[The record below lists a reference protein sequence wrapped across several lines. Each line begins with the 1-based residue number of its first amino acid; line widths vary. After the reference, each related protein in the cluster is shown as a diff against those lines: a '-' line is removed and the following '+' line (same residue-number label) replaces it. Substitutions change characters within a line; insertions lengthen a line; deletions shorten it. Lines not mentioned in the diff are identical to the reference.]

1 MNDNIDWRNIRTI
14 NHTQQDGFEELVC
27 QIARKEKENHYK
39 RFVQLGLKDGGLEC
53 YWELTDDTIIG
64 WQAKYFIDSFTG
76 TQWRQIRNSVKSAS
90 ETYGERLT
98 TMIIAIPYKTSHDM
112 QEKADE
118 KIQEWKDEF
127 ENCPEIKFWWEGDL
141 NNFLSKESYSGFRK
155 FWFNK
160 LEFTNEWF
168 EEKTSTSI
176 NNLRDRY
183 NHKINID
190 TNSQIYFDSIYRN
203 DEFKKYIYEKT
214 EPLIIDFR
222 TQYNT
227 IIKLLDKP
235 YLKNE
240 LKKYLEN
247 VDEITDILLSF
258 KFEKDFKIEF
268 DGINPFSFGEI
279 SDLLDEIEK
288 NMMHIK
294 SIIPNDSNNKNII
307 IELYGI
313 LSTVNEF
320 KDLISNNKI
329 LNITNNPT
337 MLFYGEAG
345 IGKSFLF
352 GTIAE
357 RGINNNKN
365 TLLLLG
371 EQFESKHDPENIIL
385 DLLGINGY
393 NFDEFLDALESK
405 AYANKSRIIIL
416 IDAINEG
423 SGVKFWNKYFNGF
436 INKVSKRNMLSFVF
450 SIRDTFLNKNNE
462 NELNKLQIKSLKN
475 LLTKIELTGFKD
487 DYDARIEY
495 FKKYKIK
502 FPNNYMLS
510 PELNNPLFLN
520 IFCETIKNLHL
531 EDDLDNMEGFSKI
544 IELYIYSINR
554 KLSEKFSYHH
564 HINLVGIV
572 LNRLIKFEF
581 ENGYINIEKAN
592 NIVMDSLSDYPFK
605 HEFLNELI
613 KEKIIK
619 ESIFLDKIH
628 LSITFQRFEDY
639 VSTKHLLENTDFDTF
654 IKNLNEIVESKS
666 NINILEMLSI
676 YIPENYGIELYNLLN
691 ENLKSEF
698 DVMNSFIQSLK
709 WRKYSIEE
717 KVFEYIN
724 EYILNNHDVC
734 PIFLETL
741 ISLSS
746 IENHLFNSYRTHKM
760 LKQLNLSER
769 DGFWTIFLHNQN
781 YENSEVNNLLKFA
794 FMENHEYY
802 SDESLKLASIMITW
816 FLSTTNKKLRDK
828 STYALVNLLK
838 NKLDI
843 LKELLQLFE
852 DVDDSYILER
862 LYAAAYGCVLNSEN
876 HENLA
881 DLSNYIYQTIFNQE
895 IVYPHILIR
904 DYARN
909 IIEFSLNK
917 DCKFNDEIAI
927 VKENITPPYSSEFP
941 KIPSDEEIEKYKT
954 ENNAV
959 KRIFSSM
966 CVEYDRDG
974 KSLMYGYFGRYTFQ
988 FYFSMWEKAL
998 SENNIYFMD
1007 LMNIAL
1013 DKIFKSDYD
1022 EEIHGYY
1029 DEYVVG
1035 LYEREES
1042 TERIG
1047 KKYQWIAL
1055 YELLAQVSDKFPT
1068 IYENYISNEKNIP
1081 YQGPWQDNIRNIDPT
1096 ITCTKNLPKMN
1107 LCIEEKYLPNNF
1119 LDENW
1124 IEDIQ
1129 DIPDFSKIIESNIE
1143 VEETVLNGLILEGYL
1158 TWSKHRDFGQEE
1170 YPKKQIWCQIRSYIV
1185 KNNEFN
1191 KIVQLLKHKNLDGRW
1206 MPESHENYELFNKEY
1221 YQSLAFDYFYD
1232 NGWNENYELNLNNNK
1247 YEVNVTTSKYSG
1259 SERTELFDKN
1269 YLKINKTLFERLD
1282 LKYGAENS
1290 FIYDKNNNLVGFDIC
1305 EFNNVHNTAFIF
1317 NKEILLE
1324 YLKENN
1330 LKIFFTVLGEK
1341 IIINPGG
1348 IDSKT
1353 QTFSGIYSV
1362 NDNGDINGDIKPY
1375 SKCYFEELKTS
1386 VAGIVKETEFGM
1398 DNTFKK
1404 KLYVDY
1410 NNKVSYLFIETKNK
1424 EFNAKK
1430 DFIRNES
1437 IKNYEWNIYS
1447 LDKNKIRKKY
1457 LKFIS
1462 GKIGEIN
1469 NSYLI
1474 YCKNNEKYYNI
1485 IVASTFKE
1493 RNSNRSKLYQQF
1505 IKPLLLN
1512 MKINFKSDYYFGN
1525 NVKHQSCMLF
1535 VPEDIEDKIN
1545 KLLSLMENNR
1555 KQL

>member
-1 MNDNIDWRNIRTI
+1 MNDNIDWRNIRII

-64 WQAKYFIDSFTG
+64 WQAKYFTDSFTG
-76 TQWRQIRNSVKSAS
+76 TQWRQIRESVKNAS

-160 LEFTNEWF
+160 LEFTDEWF
-168 EEKTSTSI
+168 NEKTKTSI
-176 NNLRDRY
+176 NNLGDRY
-183 NHKINID
+183 NHQINID

-203 DEFKKYIYEKT
+203 EEFKKYIYENT
-214 EPLIIDFR
+214 EHLIIDFR
-222 TQYNT
+222 TRYDN

-235 YLKNE
+235 DLKNE
-240 LKKYLEN
+240 LKAYLESI
-247 VDEITDILLSF
+247 DGITDIILSF
-258 KFEKDFKIEF
+258 KFEKDYKIKF
-268 DGINPFSFGEI
+268 DGINPFNFEKI
-279 SDLLDEIEK
+279 FDLVVEIEK
-288 NMMHIK
+288 NIISIK
-294 SIIPNDSNNKNII
+294 SIILNDSNNKKII
-307 IELYGI
+307 NELNGI

-320 KDLISNNKI
+320 KEFISNNKI

-337 MLFYGEAG
+337 ILFYGEAG

-357 RGINNNKN
+357 SGIKNNQN

-371 EQFESKHDPENIIL
+371 EQFETKRDPENTIL
-385 DLLGINGY
+385 DLLGIKGY

-405 AYANKSRIIIL
+405 AYMNKSRIIIL

-423 SGVKFWNKYFNGF
+423 SGVGFWNKYFNGL
-436 INKVSKRNMLSFVF
+436 INKVSEKHMLSFVF
-450 SIRDTFLNKNNE
+450 SVRDTFLNKNYE
-462 NELNKLQIKSLKN
+462 NELSKLQIKSLEN
-475 LLTKIELTGFKD
+475 SLSTIELTGFKD

-495 FKKYKIK
+495 FKKYEIK

-544 IELYIYSINR
+544 IELYIYSINQ
-554 KLSEKFSYHH
+554 KLSEKFSYHP
-564 HINLVGIV
+564 HINLVSIV
-572 LNRLIKFEF
+572 LNRLIEFEF

-592 NIVMDSLSDYPFK
+592 TIVMDSLSDYSFK

-639 VSTKHLLENTDFDTF
+639 VSTKYLLENTDFDTF
-654 IKNLNEIVESKS
+654 IKNLNESVESES
-666 NINILEMLSI
+666 NINLLEMLSI
-676 YIPENYGIELYNLLN
+676 YLPENYNIELYDLLN
-691 ENLKSEF
+691 EDLKSKF

-709 WRKYSIEE
+709 WRKYSINE

-724 EYILNNHDVC
+724 NYILKNHYASQ
-734 PIFLETL
+734 IFLETL
-741 ISLSS
+741 ISLSP

-760 LKQLNLSER
+760 LKRLTLSER

-781 YENSEVNNLLKFA
+781 YKKSEVNNLLNFA
-794 FMENHEYY
+794 FMDNHEYY

-816 FLSTTNKKLRDK
+816 FLSTTNNKLRDK
-828 STYALVNLLK
+828 ATYALINLLK

-843 LKELLQLFE
+843 LKDLLQLFE

-862 LYAAAYGCVLNSEN
+862 LYAASYGCVLNSKDY
-876 HENLA
+876 ENLGS
-881 DLSNYIYQTIFNQE
+881 LSNYIYEAIFNQE

-904 DYARN
+904 DYARA
-909 IIEFSLNK
+909 IIEFSLSRN
-917 DCKFNDEIAI
+917 CEFNDEITS
-927 VKENITPPYSSEFP
+927 VKEKITPPYSSEFP

-954 ENNAV
+954 KNNAV
-959 KRIFSSM
+959 KRIFNSM
-966 CVEYDRDG
+966 RVEYGKDG

-988 FYFSMWEKAL
+988 SSFRMWEKVL
-998 SENNIYFMD
+998 MENNIHYWD

-1013 DKIFKSDYD
+1013 DKIFKLNYN
-1022 EEIHGYY
+1022 EEIHGSF
-1029 DEYVVG
+1029 DEYNVG
-1035 LYEREES
+1035 LYEREEF

-1068 IYENYISNEKNIP
+1068 IHDDYISNEKNIP

-1096 ITCTKNLPKMN
+1096 IICIKKLPKIN
-1107 LCIEEKYLPNNF
+1107 LDFEEKYLQNNF
-1119 LDENW
+1119 LNDDW
-1124 IEDIQ
+1124 IENIQ
-1129 DIPDFSKIIESNIE
+1129 DLPDFCNIIESNIKIG
-1143 VEETVLNGLILEGYL
+1143 ETILNGLNLEGYL
-1158 TWSKHRDFGQEE
+1158 TWIKHPDFAQDK
-1170 YPKKQIWCQIRSYIV
+1170 YPKKEIWCQIRSYIV
-1185 KNNEFN
+1185 KSNDFNN
-1191 KIVQLLKHKNLDGRW
+1191 IVPILKHKNFYGRY
-1206 MPESHENYELFNKEY
+1206 MPESHENHELFNKEF
-1221 YQSLAFDYFYD
+1221 YQSIAFDYFYD
-1232 NGWNENYELNLNNNK
+1232 NGWNEKHELTLNNKK
-1247 YEVNVTTSKYSG
+1247 YDISVTTSKYSG
-1259 SERTELFDKN
+1259 SERSALINKD
-1269 YLKINKTLFERLD
+1269 YMKINKTIFDELN
-1282 LKYGAENS
+1282 LKYGEENS
-1290 FIYDKNNNLVGFDIC
+1290 FIYDDCNNLVGFDIS
-1305 EFNNVHNTAFIF
+1305 EMDDVHNTAFIF
-1317 NKEILLE
+1317 DKGKLLK

-1330 LKIFFTVLGEK
+1330 LKMFFTILGEK
-1341 IIINPGG
+1341 MIIGRGG
-1348 IDSKT
+1348 IDTIT
-1353 QTFSGIYSV
+1353 QTFSGVYYF
-1362 NDNGDINGDIKPY
+1362 NDNDAIKGDIIFY
-1375 SKCYFEELKTS
+1375 TKCYFEELETS
-1386 VAGIVKETEFGM
+1386 VPSIVKEIEINM
-1398 DNTFKK
+1398 NNTFKK
-1404 KLYVDY
+1404 KLYID
-1410 NNKVSYLFIETKNK
+1410 NSNKITYLFIETKTK
-1424 EFNAKK
+1424 EFSAKK
-1430 DFIRNES
+1430 EFIATEN
-1437 IKNYEWNIYS
+1437 IKDYEWNICS
-1447 LDKNKIRKKY
+1447 LDKNKIGDKY
-1457 LKFIS
+1457 LRFIS
-1462 GKIGEIN
+1462 DQIGEIN
-1469 NSYLI
+1469 DSYLI
-1474 YCKNNEKYYNI
+1474 YCKINEKYYNI
-1485 IVASTFKE
+1485 IVASTFEE

-1535 VPEDIEDKIN
+1535 VPKDIENEIN

-1555 KQL
+1555 KKL

>member
-1 MNDNIDWRNIRTI
+1 MNDNIDWRNIRII

-64 WQAKYFIDSFTG
+64 WQAKYFTDSFTD
-76 TQWRQIRNSVKSAS
+76 TQWRQIRESVKNAS
-90 ETYGERLT
+90 ETYGVRLT
-98 TMIIAIPYKTSHDM
+98 TMIIAIPYKTSHVM

-118 KIQEWKDEF
+118 KIEKWKDEF

-160 LEFTNEWF
+160 LEFTDDWF

-176 NNLRDRY
+176 NNLGDRY

-222 TQYNT
+222 TQYNN

-235 YLKNE
+235 DLKIE
-240 LKKYLEN
+240 LKKYLER
-247 VDEITDILLSF
+247 VDEITNILRLF
-258 KFEKDFKIEF
+258 KFENDFKIEF
-268 DGINPFSFGEI
+268 DGINSFSLEKI
-279 SDLLDEIEK
+279 SELLDEIEK
-288 NMMHIK
+288 NIIHIK
-294 SIIPNDSNNKNII
+294 SVIPNGPNNKKII
-307 IELYGI
+307 NELYGI
-313 LSTVNEF
+313 LSDVNKF
-320 KDLISNNKI
+320 KDFISNNKI

-337 MLFYGEAG
+337 ILFYGEAG

-352 GTIAE
+352 GTIADQ
-357 RGINNNKN
+357 GINNNKN

-371 EQFESKHDPENIIL
+371 EQFETKHNPENIIL
-385 DLLGINGY
+385 DLLGIKGY
-393 NFDEFLDALESK
+393 TFDEFLDALESK
-405 AYANKSRIIIL
+405 AYVNKSRIIIL

-423 SGVKFWNKYFNGF
+423 SGVKFWNKYLKGF
-436 INKVSKRNMLSFVF
+436 INKVSNRNMLSFVF

-462 NELNKLQIKSLKN
+462 NELNKLQIKSLNN

-531 EDDLDNMEGFSKI
+531 ENDLDNMEGFSKI
-544 IELYIYSINR
+544 IELYIYSINQ
-554 KLSEKFSYHH
+554 KLSEKFSYHP
-564 HINLVGIV
+564 HINLVSIV
-572 LNRLIKFEF
+572 LNRLIEF
-581 ENGYINIEKAN
+581 ESENEYIGIEKAN
-592 NIVMDSLSDYPFK
+592 NIVMECLSDYPFK

-613 KEKIIK
+613 NERIIK

-639 VSTKHLLENTDFDTF
+639 VSTKYLLENTDFDTF

-676 YIPENYGIELYNLLN
+676 YVPENYGIELYCLLN
-691 ENLKSEF
+691 KHLKSEF

-709 WRKYSIEE
+709 WRKYSVDEN
-717 KVFEYIN
+717 VFEYIN
-724 EYILNNHDVC
+724 EYILKDYDMR

-746 IENHLFNSYRTHKM
+746 IENHLFNSYRTHEM
-760 LKQLNLSER
+760 LKRLTLSER
-769 DGFWTIFLHNQN
+769 DGFWTIFLHDQN
-781 YENSEVNNLLKFA
+781 YENSEVNNLLNFA

-802 SDESLKLASIMITW
+802 SDESLRLASIMITW
-816 FLSTTNKKLRDK
+816 FLSTTNRKLRDK

-838 NKLDI
+838 NKLYI

-852 DVDDSYILER
+852 DVDDPYVLER
-862 LYAAAYGCVLNSEN
+862 LYAAAYGCVLNSRDY
-876 HENLA
+876 ENLE
-881 DLSNYIYQTIFNQE
+881 DLSNYIYESIFNQE
-895 IVYPHILIR
+895 LVYPHILIR

-917 DCKFNDEIAI
+917 DCIFNDEIVI
-927 VKENITPPYSSEFP
+927 VKEKITPPYSSEFP

-954 ENNAV
+954 GNNAV

-974 KSLMYGYFGRYTFQ
+974 KSLLYGYFGRYTFQ
-988 FYFSMWEKAL
+988 FYFTLWEKVL
-998 SENNIYFMD
+998 RENNIHFID

-1013 DKIFKSDYD
+1013 DKIFKLDYN
-1022 EEIHGYY
+1022 EEIHGYF

-1035 LYEREES
+1035 LYEHEEF

-1047 KKYQWIAL
+1047 EKYQWIAL
-1055 YELLAQVSDKFPT
+1055 YELLARVSDKFPT
-1068 IYENYISNEKNIP
+1068 IYDDYISNEKDIP
-1081 YQGPWQDNIRNIDPT
+1081 YQGPWQDSIRNIDPT
-1096 ITCTKNLPKMN
+1096 ITCNKNLPKLN
-1107 LCIEEKYLPNNF
+1107 WDFEEKYSQKNF
-1119 LDENW
+1119 LKDCWMDN
-1124 IEDIQ
+1124 IQ
-1129 DIPDFSKIIESNIE
+1129 DLPDFSKIIESNIKMGK
-1143 VEETVLNGLILEGYL
+1143 TLLSGLILEGYL
-1158 TWSKHRDFGQEE
+1158 TWIKHRGFGQEE
-1170 YPKKQIWCQIRSYIV
+1170 YPKKEIWCQIRSYIV

-1191 KIVQLLKHKNLDGRW
+1191 NIVPFLKHKNFDGRW
-1206 MPESHENYELFNKEY
+1206 MPESHENYELFNKEFY
-1221 YQSLAFDYFYD
+1221 RSIAFDYFYD
-1232 NGWNENYELNLNNNK
+1232 NGWNETYELNLNNNK
-1247 YEVNVTTSKYSG
+1247 YDVNVTTSKYSG
-1259 SERTELFDKN
+1259 SERSELINKN
-1269 YLKINKTLFERLD
+1269 YLKINKTLFESLNLR
-1282 LKYGAENS
+1282 YGEENS
-1290 FIYDKNNNLVGFDIC
+1290 FLYDENNNLVGFDIS
-1305 EFNNVHNTAFIF
+1305 EFNNIHNTAFIF
-1317 NKEILLE
+1317 DKGILLH

-1330 LKIFFTVLGEK
+1330 LNIFFTVLGEK
-1341 IIINPGG
+1341 MIINRGG
-1348 IDSKT
+1348 IDSKI
-1353 QTFSGIYSV
+1353 QTFSGVYSF
-1362 NDNGDINGDIKPY
+1362 NDNGLKGYIKPY
-1375 SKCYFEELKTS
+1375 SKCYFEELKTFI
-1386 VAGIVKETEFGM
+1386 AGIVKEVKIEM
-1398 DNTFKK
+1398 NNTFKK
-1404 KLYVDY
+1404 RLYVDY
-1410 NNKVSYLFIETKNK
+1410 NNKICYLFIETKIIEFIAKK
-1424 EFNAKK
+1424 EF
-1430 DFIRNES
+1430 ITNEV

-1447 LDKNKIRKKY
+1447 LDKNKIGKKY

-1462 GKIGEIN
+1462 GYIGEIGD
-1469 NSYLI
+1469 SYLI
-1474 YCKNNEKYYNI
+1474 QCKFKEKYYTI
-1485 IVASTFKE
+1485 IIGSTFE
-1493 RNSNRSKLYQQF
+1493 ESNSNMSKLYQQF

-1512 MKINFKSDYYFGN
+1512 MEISLKRDHYFGKD
-1525 NVKHQSCMLF
+1525 VKHQSCMLF
-1535 VPEDIEDKIN
+1535 VPEDYEDKIN
-1545 KLLSLMENNR
+1545 EILSLVKNN
-1555 KQL
+1555 KEKL

>member
-1 MNDNIDWRNIRTI
+1 MNDNIDWRNIRII

-64 WQAKYFIDSFTG
+64 WQAKYFTDSFTD
-76 TQWRQIRNSVKSAS
+76 TQWRQIRESVKNAS
-90 ETYGERLT
+90 ETYGVRLT

-118 KIQEWKDEF
+118 KIEKWKDEF

-160 LEFTNEWF
+160 LEFTDDWF

-176 NNLRDRY
+176 NNLGDRY

-222 TQYNT
+222 TQYNN

-235 YLKNE
+235 DLKIE
-240 LKKYLEN
+240 LKKYLER
-247 VDEITDILLSF
+247 VDEITNILLLF
-258 KFEKDFKIEF
+258 KFENDFKIEF
-268 DGINPFSFGEI
+268 DGINSFSLEKI
-279 SDLLDEIEK
+279 SELLDEIEK
-288 NMMHIK
+288 NIIHIK
-294 SIIPNDSNNKNII
+294 SVIPNGPNNKKII
-307 IELYGI
+307 NELYGI
-313 LSTVNEF
+313 LSDVNKF
-320 KDLISNNKI
+320 KDFISNNKI

-337 MLFYGEAG
+337 ILFYGEAG

-352 GTIAE
+352 GTIADQ
-357 RGINNNKN
+357 GINNNKN

-371 EQFESKHDPENIIL
+371 EQFETKHNPENIIL
-385 DLLGINGY
+385 DLLGIKGY
-393 NFDEFLDALESK
+393 TFDEFLDALESK
-405 AYANKSRIIIL
+405 AYVNKSRIIIL

-423 SGVKFWNKYFNGF
+423 SGVKFWNKYLKGF
-436 INKVSKRNMLSFVF
+436 INKVSNRNMLSFVF

-462 NELNKLQIKSLKN
+462 NELNKLQIKSLNN

-531 EDDLDNMEGFSKI
+531 ENDLDNMEGFSKI
-544 IELYIYSINR
+544 IELYIYSINQ
-554 KLSEKFSYHH
+554 KLSEKFSYHP
-564 HINLVGIV
+564 HINLVSIV
-572 LNRLIKFEF
+572 LNRLIEF
-581 ENGYINIEKAN
+581 ESENEYIEIEKAN
-592 NIVMDSLSDYPFK
+592 NIVMECLSDYPFK

-613 KEKIIK
+613 NERIIK

-639 VSTKHLLENTDFDTF
+639 VSTKYLLENTDFDTF

-676 YIPENYGIELYNLLN
+676 YVPENYGIELYCLLN
-691 ENLKSEF
+691 KHLKSEF

-709 WRKYSIEE
+709 WRKYSVDEN
-717 KVFEYIN
+717 VFEYIN
-724 EYILNNHDVC
+724 EYILKDYDMR

-746 IENHLFNSYRTHKM
+746 IENHLFNSYRTHEM
-760 LKQLNLSER
+760 LKRLTLSER
-769 DGFWTIFLHNQN
+769 DGFWTIFLHDQN
-781 YENSEVNNLLKFA
+781 YENSEVNNLLNFA

-802 SDESLKLASIMITW
+802 SDESLRLASIMITW
-816 FLSTTNKKLRDK
+816 FLSTTNRKLRDK

-838 NKLDI
+838 NKLYI

-852 DVDDSYILER
+852 DVDDPYVLER
-862 LYAAAYGCVLNSEN
+862 LYAAAYGCVLNSRDY
-876 HENLA
+876 ENLE
-881 DLSNYIYQTIFNQE
+881 DLSNYIYESIFNQE
-895 IVYPHILIR
+895 LVYPHILIR

-917 DCKFNDEIAI
+917 DCIFNDEIVI
-927 VKENITPPYSSEFP
+927 VKEKITPPYSSEFP

-954 ENNAV
+954 GNNAV

-974 KSLMYGYFGRYTFQ
+974 KSLLYGYFGRYTFQ
-988 FYFSMWEKAL
+988 FYFTLWEKVL
-998 SENNIYFMD
+998 RENNIHFID

-1013 DKIFKSDYD
+1013 DKIFKLDYN
-1022 EEIHGYY
+1022 EEIHGYF

-1035 LYEREES
+1035 LYEHEEF

-1047 KKYQWIAL
+1047 EKYQWIAL
-1055 YELLAQVSDKFPT
+1055 YELLARVSDKFPT
-1068 IYENYISNEKNIP
+1068 IYDDYISNEKDIP
-1081 YQGPWQDNIRNIDPT
+1081 YQGPWQDSIRNIDPT
-1096 ITCTKNLPKMN
+1096 ITCNKNLPKLN
-1107 LCIEEKYLPNNF
+1107 WDFEEKYSQKNF
-1119 LDENW
+1119 LKDCWMDN
-1124 IEDIQ
+1124 IQ
-1129 DIPDFSKIIESNIE
+1129 DLPDFSKIIESNIKMGK
-1143 VEETVLNGLILEGYL
+1143 TLLSGLILEGYL
-1158 TWSKHRDFGQEE
+1158 TWIKHRGFGQEE
-1170 YPKKQIWCQIRSYIV
+1170 YPKKEIWCQIRSYIV

-1191 KIVQLLKHKNLDGRW
+1191 NIVPFLKHKNFDGRW
-1206 MPESHENYELFNKEY
+1206 MPESHENYELFNKEFY
-1221 YQSLAFDYFYD
+1221 RSIAFDYFYD
-1232 NGWNENYELNLNNNK
+1232 NGWNETYELNLNNNK
-1247 YEVNVTTSKYSG
+1247 YDVNVTTSKYSG
-1259 SERTELFDKN
+1259 SERSELINKN
-1269 YLKINKTLFERLD
+1269 YLKINKTLFESLNLR
-1282 LKYGAENS
+1282 YGEENS
-1290 FIYDKNNNLVGFDIC
+1290 FLYDENNNLVGFDIS
-1305 EFNNVHNTAFIF
+1305 EFNNIHNTAFIF
-1317 NKEILLE
+1317 DKGILLH

-1330 LKIFFTVLGEK
+1330 LNIFFTVLGEK
-1341 IIINPGG
+1341 MIINRGG
-1348 IDSKT
+1348 IDSKI
-1353 QTFSGIYSV
+1353 QTFSGVYSF
-1362 NDNGDINGDIKPY
+1362 NDNGLKGYIKPY
-1375 SKCYFEELKTS
+1375 SKCYFEELKTFI
-1386 VAGIVKETEFGM
+1386 AGIVKEVKIEM
-1398 DNTFKK
+1398 NNTFKK
-1404 KLYVDY
+1404 RLYVDY
-1410 NNKVSYLFIETKNK
+1410 NNKICYLFIETKIIEFIAKK
-1424 EFNAKK
+1424 EF
-1430 DFIRNES
+1430 ITNEV

-1447 LDKNKIRKKY
+1447 LDKNKIGKKY

-1462 GKIGEIN
+1462 GYIGEIGD
-1469 NSYLI
+1469 SYLI
-1474 YCKNNEKYYNI
+1474 QCKFKEKYYTI
-1485 IVASTFKE
+1485 IIGSTFE
-1493 RNSNRSKLYQQF
+1493 ESNSNMSKLYQQF

-1512 MKINFKSDYYFGN
+1512 MEISLKRDHYFGN
-1525 NVKHQSCMLF
+1525 DVKHQSCMLF
-1535 VPEDIEDKIN
+1535 VPEDYEDKIN
-1545 KLLSLMENNR
+1545 EILSLVKNN
-1555 KQL
+1555 KEKL